1 MADTLTA
8 FLHSPHYTATPSN
21 TSFATL
27 QTFVLSP
34 SIQWLSVFFR
44 TLAFVVA
51 APIMFFAALD
61 IAAYLIA
68 RTLGAPHH
76 HQRESHLVKVP
87 AYAARDHLDNPAI
100 IISPAATNNIEPSSL
115 SSALSNLQNQLPKAS
130 CSSGDRPHHLPTPPE
145 ETASSSSS
153 STRSTLNLASPKLPL
168 HFTTPSEGNF
178 ALSGEGIFSP
188 PESRAGSPPPSEAGS
203 RIKEG
208 YKSRA
213 RAASIGVEA
222 LGAITDST
230 DNEEDDTDSASS
242 SAGTSGGPTGKVF
255 LSATPMKGA
264 ALRKRKPGLQFTPVR

>member
-1 MADTLTA
+1 
-8 FLHSPHYTATPSN
+8 
-21 TSFATL
+21 
-27 QTFVLSP
+27 
-34 SIQWLSVFFR
+34 
-44 TLAFVVA
+44 
-51 APIMFFAALD
+51 MFFTALD

-100 IISPAATNNIEPSSL
+100 IISPAATSNIEPSSL

-130 CSSGDRPHHLPTPPE
+130 CSSDVRHHHLPTPPS
-145 ETASSSSS
+145 ETASSSS
-153 STRSTLNLASPKLPL
+153 STRSTLHLDSPKLPL

-188 PESRAGSPPPSEAGS
+188 PESRAGSPPLSESGS
-203 RIKEG
+203 SRSKAG

-242 SAGTSGGPTGKVF
+242 SAGASGGPSGKVL
-255 LSATPMKGA
+255 LSASPIKGT